1 MIQETSAEIEELEQ
15 RWVRVRRA
23 RDARR
28 QRLRSIDEL
37 INEFEKLNLADER
50 EVPTELRGRVLA
62 VIGSRGQTLTRRTQD
77 TVAISEWMDALYD
90 VQDGLMFG
98 AEDGD

>member
-1 MIQETSAEIEELEQ
+1 MIQETSAEIGELEQ
-15 RWVRVRRA
+15 RWVRLRRA

-28 QRLRSIDEL
+28 QRLHSIDEL

-62 VIGSRGQTLTRRTQD
+62 VIGAERHPLSHRETS
-77 TVAISEWMDALYD
+77 APIAEWMDALYD
-90 VQDGLMFG
+90 VQDSLMFG
-98 AEDGD
+98 TEEGD